1 MAGNT
6 VRSATIDLLRATGMT
21 TIFGNPGS
29 TELPMF
35 RDFPKDF
42 RYILGLQESIV
53 MGMADGFAQATRNA
67 ALVNLHSA
75 GYRFELHEIDIESDD
90 LLLRR
95 HLERI
100 PVVEVDG
107 VVASELVFDEASVR
121 ARLDT
126 VGAWSR

>member
-1 MAGNT
+1 
-6 VRSATIDLLRATGMT
+6 
-21 TIFGNPGS
+21 
-29 TELPMF
+29 
-35 RDFPKDF
+35 
-42 RYILGLQESIV
+42 
-53 MGMADGFAQATRNA
+53 MADVVVYSRPGCHLCEEAIERII
-67 ALVNLHSA
+67 ALHEQ
-75 GYRFELHEIDIESDD
+75 GYRFDLHEIDIESSD

-107 VVASELVFDEASVR
+107 VEVSELILDTDGLA